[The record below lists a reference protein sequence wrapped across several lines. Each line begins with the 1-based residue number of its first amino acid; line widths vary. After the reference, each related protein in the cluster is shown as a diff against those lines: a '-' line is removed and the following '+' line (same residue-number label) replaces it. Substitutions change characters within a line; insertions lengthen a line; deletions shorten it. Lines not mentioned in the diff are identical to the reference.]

1 MVSDDIM
8 DILISTYTYYGGT
21 EAGSPCCCCCCPAED
36 PAALRELNY
45 AERRGAM
52 YLLFC
57 AEAAP
62 CSLQPPGRSS
72 VVQEVLDLVRSWR
85 RGVWALL
92 RQARSTAPSMVQ

>member
-1 MVSDDIM
+1 M
-8 DILISTYTYYGGT
+8 LLLLL
-21 EAGSPCCCCCCPAED
+21 PAD
-36 PAALRELNY
+36 GPAALRELNY

-85 RGVWALL
+85 RGVWALP
-92 RQARSTAPSMVQ
+92 QTGAEHSASMVQ